1 MIKNIAL
8 VLFFCG
14 LLSNTKADTTVL
26 NFNILHKNKV
36 VGSLVATKVINGDI
50 ISYHSFTQIQAK
62 IITTVDLKYDY
73 NVTFNSDKLFKSNVS
88 ILLNGKSLA
97 ETSTL
102 FRNGEYLVNKN
113 KKVLKLQDSI
123 VYSTVLLYF
132 KEPIN
137 VKECYSEQDG
147 SFNTLVSLGNHK
159 YKKINSKRNE
169 NVYVY
174 KNGVLYEATID
185 GGLINFV
192 IQLKK

>member
-8 VLFFCG
+8 LLFFCG

-50 ISYHSFTQIQAK
+50 ISYHSFTQIQTK

-159 YKKINSKRNE
+159 YKKINSKGNE

>member
-14 LLSNTKADTTVL
+14 LLINTKADTTVL

-50 ISYHSFTQIQAK
+50 ISYHSFTQIQTK

-73 NVTFNSDKLFKSNVS
+73 NVTFNSDKLFNSNVN

-102 FRNGEYLVNKN
+102 FRNGEYLVTKN

-159 YKKINSKRNE
+159 YKKINSKGNE

>member
-50 ISYHSFTQIQAK
+50 ISYHSFTQIQTK

-159 YKKINSKRNE
+159 YKKINSKGNE